1 MSPAFR
7 NACLAL
13 ALLSWPGL
21 AVAQDVVPPEL
32 AAKTVLRALAYDRAL
47 KARAGDELVLAI
59 VGKTGDASDDATGF
73 AAALKALGNVTVQE
87 LPLRVV
93 PVTAASGAEA
103 ATKLAAMK
111 AHVVYLGRGFDAAE
125 ASDVQTAALKAQA
138 LTTYR
143 WPDYEDVLALGVLPR
158 EGKLRIVIKLAAA
171 KGAGA
176 ELDPQLLKLAQ
187 VK

>member
-1 MSPAFR
+1 MSPVR
-7 NACLAL
+7 HVCLAL
-13 ALLSWPGL
+13 ALLLPAA

-32 AAKTVLRALAYDRAL
+32 ATKTVLRALAYDRAL

-59 VGKTGDASDDATGF
+59 VGKAGEPSDDANAF

-87 LPLRVV
+87 LPMRVV
-93 PVTAASGAEA
+93 PMTVATGAEA
-103 ATKLAAMK
+103 TAKLATMK
-111 AHVVYLGRGFDAAE
+111 VHVVYLGRGFDETE
-125 ASDVQTAALKAQA
+125 ASGVQAAALKAQA

-143 WPDYEDVLALGVLPR
+143 SPDYEELLALGVLPR